1 MRKIMK
7 TLSMLIISSTLLAQT
22 KGFVTYEE
30 VTSKEFGITY
40 YDQFIIKRENP
51 VIRLNDK
58 GKPINGMVVDKYK
71 TGGVAHQGFYQD
83 GKLTYFV
90 NYYPNGY
97 TERVYKQLDPKK
109 SKLKVFY
116 ASGGVK
122 SEVLYLDN
130 AALKWK
136 DYYENGQ
143 LAFYEEFNKD
153 FTFHVI
159 KVSYYQN
166 GQVERKLERVK
177 KYQFL
182 QTEYFE
188 SGKLKTKG
196 ELRYNRFTFD
206 YEEVGSW
213 LYYSADG
220 TRTDKSLSFIP

>member
-22 KGFVTYEE
+22 KSFVTYEE
-30 VTSKEFGITY
+30 VSSKESGITY
-40 YDQFIIKRENP
+40 YDQFIIKRDNP
-51 VIRLNDK
+51 VVRVNDK

-71 TGGVAHQGFYQD
+71 TGGVVHRGFYQD

-90 NYYPNGY
+90 NYFPNGNL
-97 TERVYKQLDPKK
+97 ERVYKQLDPKK
-109 SKLKVFY
+109 SRVKVFY

-122 SEVLYLDN
+122 SDVLYIYN

-153 FTFHVI
+153 FSYHI
-159 KVSYYQN
+159 LKVSYYQS
-166 GQVERKLERVK
+166 GKIESKLERVK
-177 KYQFL
+177 KYRL
-182 QTEYFE
+182 EQTEYFE
-188 SGKLKTKG
+188 NGKIKTKG

-206 YEEVGSW
+206 YEKVGNW
-213 LYYSADG
+213 EYYLSDG
-220 TRTDKSLSFIP
+220 TRTTQPLS